1 MEHLAGMEAV
11 SRELVDAALADKE
24 AFAAIV
30 ERHESMVYSVAY
42 NFFQDRTLA
51 QDIAQEAYL
60 ELYRNLA
67 KLENDAHLSNWLR
80 QTVTR
85 KCIDYKRRRK
95 NRFHRPLE
103 EIREPG
109 RSDALRDPLLAG
121 ALGRK
126 IAALPEKMRIV
137 LILRFQEDL
146 KLNEIA
152 EATGIPVN
160 TVKTLLHRSLKKL
173 RAKAARFETEV
184 CYEPLGR

>member
-1 MEHLAGMEAV
+1 MQSV

-30 ERHESMVYSVAY
+30 EKHQTMVYSVAY

-67 KLENDAHLSNWLR
+67 RIETDFHLGNWLR

-85 KCIDYKRRRK
+85 KCIDHKRRRK
-95 NRFHRPLE
+95 NRFHWPLE

-109 RSDALRDPLLAG
+109 RSDVRRDPILAG
-121 ALGRK
+121 ALERK
-126 IAALPEKMRIV
+126 IAALPKKMRLV

-146 KLNEIA
+146 KLSEIA
-152 EATGIPVN
+152 DATGIPLN
-160 TVKTLLHRSLKKL
+160 TVKTLLRRALKKL
-173 RAKAARFETEV
+173 RSKVAGFETEV
-184 CYEPLGR
+184 CYEPVGR

>member
-1 MEHLAGMEAV
+1 MEPA
-11 SRELVDAALADKE
+11 SRKLVDAALADKE

-30 ERHESMVYSVAY
+30 ARHESMVYSLAY

-60 ELYRNLA
+60 ELFRNLA
-67 KLENDAHLSNWLR
+67 KLESDVHLSNWLR

-85 KCIDYKRRRK
+85 KCIDYKRRQKHR
-95 NRFHRPLE
+95 RYRPLE

-109 RSDALRDPLLAG
+109 FSDVRRDPILAG
-121 ALGRK
+121 VLGQK
-126 IAALPEKMRIV
+126 IAVLPEKMRMV

-146 KLNEIA
+146 KLSEIA
-152 EATGIPVN
+152 DATGIPLN

-173 RAKAARFETEV
+173 KSKVARFETEV
-184 CYEPLGR
+184 CYEPMGR